1 MTSAD
6 AASGVVR
13 SSLPEVPEID
23 RLIFQTPDC
32 FRLPREQISQLR
44 PRLVRQAA
52 RFHRDRCP
60 EYGSFLRQLGFDP
73 DGIVDERDLD
83 QVPQFPA
90 SVYKRRPVASVPQ
103 AAVVQ
108 TFHSSGTSGRV
119 SSVPRDEATLQR
131 LLGSIRAGL
140 EMLEPLTGEGD
151 PEDNV
156 VLLNLGPPRSAAGSV
171 WFSYVM
177 TLVEILAPTHHY
189 GTATTVRY
197 AEAADDLSS
206 ILATGRRAGVIGS
219 PLAVRRLA
227 EYCLANNRTVA
238 GGDAVFVMTG
248 GGWKQPTGEEL
259 SRAELDTLLM
269 KAFGVHDPSQL
280 RDAFN
285 QVELNSV
292 LLECEHRRK
301 HVPPWLYAVTRDPR
315 DLTSLPYGTAG
326 LLSFVDPTA
335 GSFPCFVL
343 SDDIGVVHDATCP
356 CGRTTET
363 VEISRRVRRS
373 QELGCALQTERL
385 QTERLR
391 AQLLQADPG
400 PRGNG
405 ADLGPRRSG

>member
-1 MTSAD
+1 MTGTNV
-6 AASGVVR
+6 ASGVVR

-23 RLIFQTPDC
+23 RLVFQTPDC
-32 FRLPREQISQLR
+32 FRLPRERIGALR
-44 PRLVRQAA
+44 TRLIREAA
-52 RFHRDRCP
+52 TFHRDNCP
-60 EYGSFLRQLGFDP
+60 EYARFLERLEFDP
-73 DGIVDERDLD
+73 GDIVDERDLD
-83 QVPQFPA
+83 RVPQFPA
-90 SVYKRRPVASVPQ
+90 SVYKRRSVASAPPSTI
-103 AAVVQ
+103 VQ

-140 EMLEPLTGEGD
+140 EMIEPLTGDGD

-171 WFSYVM
+171 WFAYVM

-197 AEAADDLSS
+197 AQAAGDLSDV
-206 ILATGRRAGVIGS
+206 LAAGKRAGIVGS

-259 SRAELDTLLM
+259 SRVELDTLLI
-269 KAFGVHDPSQL
+269 KAFGVHDAGQL

-292 LLECEHRRK
+292 LLECEQRRK
-301 HVPPWLYAVTRDPR
+301 HVPPWLYAVARDPR
-315 DLTSLPYGTAG
+315 DLAPLPPGTLG

-343 SDDIGVVHDATCP
+343 SDDIGIVHEPTCP

-363 VEISRRVRRS
+363 VEVIRRVRRS
-373 QELGCALQTERL
+373 QELGCALQAERL
-385 QTERLR
+385 QKQQLQAELLR
-391 AQLLQADPG
+391 ADLA
-400 PRGNG
+400 PRG
-405 ADLGPRRSG
+405 SG

>member
-1 MTSAD
+1 MTRTD
-6 AASGVVR
+6 VASGVVR
-13 SSLPEVPEID
+13 SSLPGVPEID
-23 RLIFQTPDC
+23 RLVFQTPDC

-44 PRLVRQAA
+44 PRLIREAV
-52 RFHRDRCP
+52 RFHRDSCP
-60 EYGSFLRQLGFDP
+60 EYGSFLGQLGFDP
-73 DGIVDERDLD
+73 DDIADERDLD
-83 QVPQFPA
+83 RVPQFPA
-90 SVYKRRPVASVPQ
+90 SVYKRRPVTSTPPAE
-103 AAVVQ
+103 VVQ
-108 TFHSSGTSGRV
+108 TFHSSGTSGRL

-156 VLLNLGPPRSAAGSV
+156 VLLNLGPPRSAAGSL

-189 GTATTVRY
+189 GTAATVRY
-197 AEAADDLSS
+197 AEAADDLAGV
-206 ILATGRRAGVIGS
+206 LAAGKRAGVIGS

-259 SRAELDTLLM
+259 SRIELDTLLM
-269 KAFGVHDPSQL
+269 KAFGVHDASQL

-285 QVELNSV
+285 QVEMNSV
-292 LLECEHRRK
+292 LLECEQRRK
-301 HVPPWLYAVTRDPR
+301 HLPPWLYAVTRDPR
-315 DLTSLPYGTAG
+315 DLAPLPRGAAG

-343 SDDIGVVHDATCP
+343 SDDIGVVHEPGCP

-363 VEISRRVRRS
+363 VEITRRVRRS

-385 QTERLR
+385 QAER
-391 AQLLQADPG
+391 QLADLLEADPG
-400 PRGNG
+400 PRG
-405 ADLGPRRSG
+405 SG